1 MDKNNRK
8 MNKLY
13 KIKDALEALARK
25 DVETMKEI
33 KVRRMQKEKAVMEA
47 TYNRKFNDIEKD
59 NKIRSRRKNALRA
72 IHKASVTA
80 NNMSLKSWKEE
91 KKDLD
96 RRTELKVKRER
107 LTSAKN
113 YRHTNGLE
121 IPEDFLD
128 RTVKGYQTKLDGG
141 SSKDRP
147 ISGDLTKTQ
156 AGEVDGLS
164 ETNSG
169 R

>member
-47 TYNRKFNDIEKD
+47 TYNKKFTDIEKEKKMHARRI
-59 NKIRSRRKNALRA
+59 NAKTAIREA
-72 IHKASVTA
+72 IRDSQKR
-80 NNMSLKSWKEE
+80 SLSSWKAE
-91 KKDLD
+91 KKDLES
-96 RRTELKVKRER
+96 RIELKKKRER

-113 YRHTNGLE
+113 YRRTNGLE
-121 IPEDFLD
+121 IDDEHLH
-128 RTVKGYQTKLDGG
+128 KSILNYQTKNNRPMDGE
-141 SSKDRP
+141 SSRGRP
-147 ISGDLTKTQ
+147 MSGELLK
-156 AGEVDGLS
+156 
-164 ETNSG
+164 N
-169 R
+169 